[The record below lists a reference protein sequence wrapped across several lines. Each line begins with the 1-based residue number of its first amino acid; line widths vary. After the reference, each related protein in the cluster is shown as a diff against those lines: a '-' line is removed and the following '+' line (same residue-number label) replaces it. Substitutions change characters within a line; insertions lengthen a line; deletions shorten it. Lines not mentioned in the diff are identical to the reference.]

1 MKFCPQCGNPL
12 QLKQVDGVQR
22 LVCTKNN
29 CHYVHWNNPVPVVA
43 ALVEYQGAYIVA
55 RNAQWPEHIYSVIS
69 GYLEAGEAPE
79 QAVLREVA
87 EELGLDGRI
96 VRSIGNYAFAEKNQ
110 ILLAYEVSAMGQITT
125 NAELVDVRLL
135 SANELLMY
143 DFGHLSLT
151 RQIIEDWQRLTET

>member
-1 MKFCPQCGNPL
+1 
-12 QLKQVDGVQR
+12 
-22 LVCTKNN
+22 
-29 CHYVHWNNPVPVVA
+29 
-43 ALVEYQGAYIVA
+43 
-55 RNAQWPEHIYSVIS
+55 
-69 GYLEAGEAPE
+69 LEAGEAPE